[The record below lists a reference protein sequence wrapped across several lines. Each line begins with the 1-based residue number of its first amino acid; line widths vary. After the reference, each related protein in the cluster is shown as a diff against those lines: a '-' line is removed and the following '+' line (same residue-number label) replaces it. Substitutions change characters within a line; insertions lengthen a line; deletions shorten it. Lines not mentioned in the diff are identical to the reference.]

1 MVTGV
6 VLGDVNDDETKCDSD
21 ESCECEVQPV
31 NSLKVTEH
39 EIGGHEECDNDQC
52 NSDVVTEVEGLDD
65 ICILVGQ
72 ADTED
77 SDEGSDESECDKDQG
92 EEDEIDQEVSGDQ
105 VEDCE
110 TDDHCTD
117 DLCCGGLEDVCST
130 SCTVSDVVSD
140 KVCDDCG
147 VPGVILGDSSLDLSD
162 EICTDICCLGVDPSS
177 ELCEQCCH
185 GCTECVSDDRVEG
198 GGHGLVTP
206 DVVDV
211 EDEEETCE
219 GEERNCD
226 TGDCSSAEGGLE
238 CCVKGS
244 ACCGCGP
251 DVGVDRDLHS
261 DESGKDGECCS
272 DDECDCDFVVEVIL
286 EALGQESD
294 DCDDHGD
301 DDCDDTDRL
310 VLLAE
315 VCHCTLLD
323 LIGNRLHLRSSL
335 VQREDLLVEDESDCQ
350 SKYRCEGHHKQQVV
364 HSELDH
370 VFLLLKVV
378 SVG

>member
-6 VLGDVNDDETKCDSD
+6 VLGDVNDDQTECDSD
-21 ESCECEVQPV
+21 ESCECEHLPLDV
-31 NSLKVTEH
+31 LDVTEH
-39 EIGGHEECDNDQC
+39 EVGSHEECDNNQC
-52 NSDVVTEVEGLDD
+52 DGDIVTEVEGLDD

-77 SDEGSDESECDKDQG
+77 SDEGSDESECHKDKR
-92 EEDEIDQEVSGDQ
+92 EVNEVDNEVTCN
-105 VEDCE
+105 VENCK

-162 EICTDICCLGVDPSS
+162 EICTDICCLGVDSSS

-198 GGHGLVTP
+198 GGHVLVTP

-219 GEERNCD
+219 G
-226 TGDCSSAEGGLE
+226 
-238 CCVKGS
+238 
-244 ACCGCGP
+244 
-251 DVGVDRDLHS
+251 
-261 DESGKDGECCS
+261 
-272 DDECDCDFVVEVIL
+272 
-286 EALGQESD
+286 
-294 DCDDHGD
+294 
-301 DDCDDTDRL
+301 
-310 VLLAE
+310 
-315 VCHCTLLD
+315 
-323 LIGNRLHLRSSL
+323 
-335 VQREDLLVEDESDCQ
+335 
-350 SKYRCEGHHKQQVV
+350 
-364 HSELDH
+364 
-370 VFLLLKVV
+370 
-378 SVG
+378 

>member
-1 MVTGV
+1 M
-6 VLGDVNDDETKCDSD
+6 
-21 ESCECEVQPV
+21 
-31 NSLKVTEH
+31 
-39 EIGGHEECDNDQC
+39 
-52 NSDVVTEVEGLDD
+52 
-65 ICILVGQ
+65 
-72 ADTED
+72 
-77 SDEGSDESECDKDQG
+77 
-92 EEDEIDQEVSGDQ
+92 
-105 VEDCE
+105 
-110 TDDHCTD
+110 
-117 DLCCGGLEDVCST
+117 
-130 SCTVSDVVSD
+130 
-140 KVCDDCG
+140 
-147 VPGVILGDSSLDLSD
+147 
-162 EICTDICCLGVDPSS
+162 
-177 ELCEQCCH
+177 
-185 GCTECVSDDRVEG
+185 EG

-206 DVVDV
+206 DVVDE

-261 DESGKDGECCS
+261 DESGKDGERCS
-272 DDECDCDFVVEVIL
+272 DDECDCDFVVEVVLEIL
-286 EALGQESD
+286 EQKSD
-294 DCDDHGD
+294 DCDDHCD

-335 VQREDLLVEDESDCQ
+335 VQREDLFVEDESDCQ
-350 SKYRCEGHHKQQVV
+350 SKNRCDRHHKQQIV

-370 VFLLLKVV
+370 VFYSLK
-378 SVG
+378 